1 MERVCPEERTY
12 IALWPLV
19 HCLAPG
25 SGSKRSNT
33 GRQEGRR
40 FGEELHELASPSEQ
54 SVRIFVFREAAYQS
68 LLVAR
73 EV

>member
-1 MERVCPEERTY
+1 MERECPEERTY

-25 SGSKRSNT
+25 SGS

-40 FGEELHELASPSEQ
+40 FGEELHELAYPSEQ